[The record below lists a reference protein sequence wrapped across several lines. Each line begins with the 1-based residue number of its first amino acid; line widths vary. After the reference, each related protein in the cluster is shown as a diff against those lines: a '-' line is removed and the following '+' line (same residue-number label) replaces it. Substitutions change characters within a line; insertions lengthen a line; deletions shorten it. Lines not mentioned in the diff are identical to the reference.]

1 MRGLLLAAACIYAVK
16 SHAPAIVRAYF
27 DVLLAHAFLLYGV
40 LHFWPDTSSVYMW
53 VYIGVTVPLVLA
65 SFAVAFLYCGLHDQS
80 AAVYL
85 LCCAIGATA
94 GYAIA
99 QLAANKGL
107 IMACEGG
114 GFLAVGLLMAV
125 SVGCCETPAEKL
137 VAAVLAANWT
147 CKALLDFAMVGWN
160 FSPRLLEAGAVLPW
174 AFFMASAVVVG
185 VSFRKR
191 LPGVAEQAV

>member
-16 SHAPAIVRAYF
+16 SHAPAVIRAYF
-27 DVLLAHAFLLYGV
+27 DVLMAHAFLLYGAF
-40 LHFWPDTSSVYMW
+40 HYFGDTSRVYMW
-53 VYIGVTVPLVLA
+53 VYIAVTVPLVMA
-65 SFAVAFLYCGLHDQS
+65 SFAVAALYCTLHERS
-80 AAVYL
+80 TAVYL

-99 QLAANKGL
+99 QLATHKGYIL
-107 IMACEGG
+107 ACESGA
-114 GFLAVGLLMAV
+114 FLAVGLLMAV

-147 CKALLDFAMVGWN
+147 CKALLDFAMVGFN

-174 AFFMASAVVVG
+174 SFFLASAIVVG
-185 VSFRKR
+185 YSFRKQFVG
-191 LPGVAEQAV
+191 LGV